1 MRPQSTGWRNPSRR
15 TALKALVLFASTLP
29 TSALA
34 ALKALLPAGKQQ
46 HDFITHNPMP
56 LALETSRHAF
66 GQGPITAIA
75 QFFVRNNLPMPETE
89 IVADRDRWNIQIKGC
104 ETPGQITLAD
114 LKKFET
120 TTVASVLQCSG
131 NGRTFFSHNPS
142 GSPWGVGAAGCA
154 LWTGVKVSEVLSH
167 FGGAEP
173 RACFLTATGAE
184 SLPAGID
191 VASVGVERS
200 VPLEKGL
207 RDALL
212 VWEMNGEPL
221 PLVHGG
227 PVRLLVPGYFGVN
240 NVKWV
245 KTLAA
250 TAEESV
256 HAIQQSGYRLRP
268 VGQAR
273 NASHPSMYR
282 MPVKSCIN
290 GPGGSGDRVYPGQQ
304 QIFGVAF
311 SGERGI
317 QHVDV
322 SIDGGKRWQ
331 RATLYGPDL
340 GPNAWRTFQTSV
352 DLTPGDYTFVSRATD
367 TAGDTQPEHFS
378 PNQRGYGHNGWRDH
392 GLSAQISTQPRA
404 VEPNRLEPPPP
415 ASLQTPATA
424 LSQKST
430 LGMRLFTGSTQPSCA
445 TCHTLEAAGAQ
456 GVIGPN
462 LDVLRPN
469 AQRIR
474 AALEQGVGA
483 MPSYANQLSDTEI
496 DALIDFITRVH

>member
-1 MRPQSTGWRNPSRR
+1 VRPQSTGWRNPSRR

-89 IVADRDRWNIQIKGC
+89 IVADRDRWSIQIKGC

-167 FGGAEP
+167 FEGAEP

-268 VGQAR
+268 VGQAG

-282 MPVKSCIN
+282 MPVKSWIN

-424 LSQKST
+424 LSQEST

-483 MPSYANQLSDTEI
+483 MPSYANHLSDTEI

>member
-154 LWTGVKVSEVLSH
+154 LWTGVKVSEVLSY
-167 FGGAEP
+167 FEGAEP

-268 VGQAR
+268 VGQAG

-282 MPVKSCIN
+282 MPVKSWIN

-424 LSQKST
+424 LSQEST
-430 LGMRLFTGSTQPSCA
+430 LGMRLFTGPTQPSCA

>member
-1 MRPQSTGWRNPSRR
+1 
-15 TALKALVLFASTLP
+15 LKALVLFASTLP

-66 GQGPITAIA
+66 GQGPITAID

-89 IVADRDRWNIQIKGC
+89 IVADRDRWSIQIKGC

-167 FGGAEP
+167 FEGAEP

-227 PVRLLVPGYFGVN
+227 PVRLLVPGYLGVN

-268 VGQAR
+268 VGQAG

-282 MPVKSCIN
+282 MPVKSWIN

>member
-66 GQGPITAIA
+66 GQGHITAIA

-89 IVADRDRWNIQIKGC
+89 IVADRDRWSIQIKGC

-167 FGGAEP
+167 FEGAEP

-184 SLPAGID
+184 SLPAGVD

-268 VGQAR
+268 VGQAG

-282 MPVKSCIN
+282 MPVKSWIN

-424 LSQKST
+424 LSQEST